1 MSLQN
6 MGGAWAVRH
15 GVIQTIAKT
24 LCECDGK
31 DWLRII
37 PAERDRYARIAI
49 LIDDRVQ
56 ASEPKDAEPDRI
68 GVPLRPPALSAAAN

>member
-1 MSLQN
+1 M
-6 MGGAWAVRH
+6 RH

-31 DWLRII
+31 DWLRIV

-49 LIDDRVQ
+49 LVDDRVQ
-56 ASEPKDAEPDRI
+56 ASEPKDAEPDRVA
-68 GVPLRPPALSAAAN
+68 VPINPPVLSAAAN

>member
-1 MSLQN
+1 M
-6 MGGAWAVRH
+6 RH
-15 GVIQTIAKT
+15 GVIHAIAVT

-31 DWLRII
+31 DWSCLV

-56 ASEPKDAEPDRI
+56 AAGQGEAEPNRI
-68 GVPLRPPALSAAAN
+68 TVPLGDASASCAASRLGIV